1 MIEFK
6 GAYYKNK
13 SSPPQSVLVQFDGAL
28 LHVWNMSSPFYR
40 IQSSD
45 AFRVPLVLGRRQCW
59 VRLLNGGR
67 ILTNDIQ
74 ALCELKSSYR
84 SALPAGLRLGPT
96 GWPTAIVFSALVSV
110 LVTGLFIG
118 MFFW

>member
-1 MIEFK
+1 MIEFN

-28 LHVWNMSSPFYR
+28 LHIWNISSPFYR

-45 AFRVPLVLGRRQCW
+45 AFRVPLVLGQRRCW
-59 VRLLNGGR
+59 VRLPNGGR
-67 ILTNDIQ
+67 IITNDIQ
-74 ALCELKSSYR
+74 ALGALKSSCR
-84 SALPAGLRLGPT
+84 SVLPAGLRFGIT
-96 GWPTAIVFSALVSV
+96 GWHTAIVFSALVSV

-118 MFFW
+118 TFFW